1 MRLVEASSRSTS
13 RSVEFGRVVAFTDG
27 VFAIAITLLVLNFD
41 VPEMPGA
48 SEARVDD
55 YLETL
60 GGDVLAYFLTF
71 AVVGRL
77 WLVHHRMF
85 SRLESFDSRLMVLN
99 LVYLSMIVLIPF
111 PAELVGDY
119 GDQRLP
125 VMIYA
130 SVLGAAASINWL
142 MARHAVRAE
151 LVHPRHRETTASWG
165 GRAFVLI
172 PGVFLLSIPVALA
185 SPLAA
190 ELMWGALV
198 LGLSVRA
205 LADRRKGSGA

>member
-1 MRLVEASSRSTS
+1 MAAVEASPTSTS
-13 RSVEFGRVVAFTDG
+13 QSVEFARIVAFTDG

-41 VPEMPGA
+41 VPEVPGA
-48 SEARVDD
+48 GEAQVDR
-55 YLETL
+55 YVETL
-60 GGDVLAYFLTF
+60 TGDVLAYFLTF

-77 WLVHHRMF
+77 WLVHHRLF
-85 SRLESFDSRLMVLN
+85 STLRAFDSRLMVLN
-99 LVYLSMIVLIPF
+99 LAYLSMIALIPF

-130 SVLGAAASINWL
+130 SVLGAAASLNWL
-142 MARHAVRAE
+142 MVRHAVRAG
-151 LVHPRHRETTASWG
+151 LVDPQHRAATAAWG
-165 GRAFVLI
+165 GRASAFI

-190 ELMWGALV
+190 ELMWTGLV
-198 LGLSVRA
+198 LARIARGW
-205 LADRRKGSGA
+205 ADRRKVAR